1 MLWQWLV
8 GEDSVNGAGDPEGK
22 DPGTPSES
30 DANEL
35 DGRASW
41 KFLGK
46 RLSDLIFYTMVNMGA
61 GGEEKGKKISNSEG
75 FIQGTA
81 REIG

>member
-8 GEDSVNGAGDPEGK
+8 GEDSVNGAGDPEGE
-22 DPGTPSES
+22 DPGTSSES

-46 RLSDLIFYTMVNMGA
+46 RLSDLIFHIMANMGA
-61 GGEEKGKKISNSEG
+61 GGEEKGKKI
-75 FIQGTA
+75 Q
-81 REIG
+81 